1 MSSNCSEVK
10 RMNNDKTMLFHMK
23 KDTTKEVHQL
33 LKEVYNSLKER
44 GYNPVNQI
52 IGYLIS
58 GDLGYIS
65 SYQNA
70 RGKMKS
76 IDRSKIV
83 EVLLTDFLEK

>member
-1 MSSNCSEVK
+1 MDDKTRLFKLV
-10 RMNNDKTMLFHMK
+10 NNDQAKVHKT
-23 KDTTKEVHQL
+23 L
-33 LKEVYNSLKER
+33 LEVYNSLKER
-44 GYNPVNQI
+44 GYNPVNQF

>member
-1 MSSNCSEVK
+1 MKNLSE
-10 RMNNDKTMLFHMK
+10 DKTMLFHLK
-23 KDTTKEVHQL
+23 KDTTKEVHQI

-44 GYNPVNQI
+44 GYNPINQI

-83 EVLLTDFLEK
+83 EVLLTDFLGK